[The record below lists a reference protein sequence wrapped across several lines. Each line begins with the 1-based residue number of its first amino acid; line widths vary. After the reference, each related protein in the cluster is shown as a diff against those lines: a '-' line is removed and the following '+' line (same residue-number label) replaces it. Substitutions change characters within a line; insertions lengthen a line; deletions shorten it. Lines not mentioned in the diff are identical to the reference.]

1 MVKVQSGVGT
11 LQESFLMASIAND
24 KAMIHELME
33 GEGDLH
39 TLTAKIVYPEIP
51 KDMPANEVKQ
61 KFHKLRSEAKGYEFG
76 FNYNSY

>member
-1 MVKVQSGVGT
+1 M
-11 LQESFLMASIAND
+11 QESFLMASIAND

-33 GEGDLH
+33 GERDLH

-51 KDMPANEVKQ
+51 KDMPSNEVKQ
-61 KFHKLRSEAKGYEFG
+61 KFHNLRSKAKGYEFG